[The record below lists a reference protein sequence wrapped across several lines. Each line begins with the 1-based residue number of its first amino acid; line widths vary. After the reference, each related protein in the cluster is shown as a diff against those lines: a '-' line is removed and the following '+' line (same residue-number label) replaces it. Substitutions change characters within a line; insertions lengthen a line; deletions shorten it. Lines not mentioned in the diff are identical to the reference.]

1 MLPVISDPQADY
13 GLPKNNRDARGPV
26 QPDKEIDAADLE
38 RAMVDL
44 AAMSHTC
51 PRATFLLIVSG
62 GAALVGNYRSVW
74 GDTLAVTP
82 AVAYTGAG
90 NVTVTWA
97 VGGYPDLNPTPAR
110 QVTRA
115 PSFQGAQV
123 SIFNAGHWEAPV
135 FSVNANSIQT
145 WTYAAGGVATDA
157 VLYITM
163 Y

>member
-1 MLPVISDPQADY
+1 MLPTIADPQADY

-26 QPDKEIDAADLE
+26 DPRKEVDYAEYE

-51 PRATFLLIVSG
+51 PRAIVGVVCGG
-62 GAALVGNYRSVW
+62 GAAAVSWVRSVW

-82 AVAYTGAG
+82 AIAYAAAG
-90 NVTVTWA
+90 DTTLTWA

-115 PSFQGAQV
+115 PAFVAAHCEKHGPGFHKLTLTANTLRVETFDELFAAQDEDYV
-123 SIFNAGHWEAPV
+123 VWV
-135 FSVNANSIQT
+135 
-145 WTYAAGGVATDA
+145 Y
-157 VLYITM
+157 
-163 Y
+163 